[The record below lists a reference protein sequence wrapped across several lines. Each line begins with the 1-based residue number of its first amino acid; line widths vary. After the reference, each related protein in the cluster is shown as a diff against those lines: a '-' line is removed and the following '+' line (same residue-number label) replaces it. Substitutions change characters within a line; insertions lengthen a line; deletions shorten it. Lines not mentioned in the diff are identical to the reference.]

1 MVKGRVLFLVS
12 VVEIIVFC
20 ILMFTRFN
28 NFATNKIW
36 FSLALG
42 LIGLYSFLYYIA
54 YRLDSSLYYCVL
66 LITFA
71 MSTAYRFI
79 NQIEFVNFYPVYM
92 MCFAMAHVT
101 IFVTFRQIIHLKVF
115 AILALEVILIMCYKN
130 NYIPL
135 GLVIGINIIYV
146 LLVLMNTIIRARRN
160 LRRE

>member
-1 MVKGRVLFLVS
+1 
-12 VVEIIVFC
+12 
-20 ILMFTRFN
+20 MFTKFN

-71 MSTAYRFI
+71 MTTAYRFI

-115 AILALEVILIMCYKN
+115 AILALEVILLMCYKN

-135 GLVIGINIIYV
+135 GLVIAINIIYV

>member
-20 ILMFTRFN
+20 ILMFTKFN

-71 MSTAYRFI
+71 MTTAYRFI

-115 AILALEVILIMCYKN
+115 AILALEVILLMCYKN

-135 GLVIGINIIYV
+135 GLVIAINIIYV

>member
-71 MSTAYRFI
+71 MTTAYRFI

-101 IFVTFRQIIHLKVF
+101 IFVKFRQIIHLKVF
-115 AILALEVILIMCYKN
+115 AILALEVILLMCYKN

-135 GLVIGINIIYV
+135 SLVIGINIIYV